1 MRSAMISDP
10 RSRKYNVGTKWTQL
24 IALVFKNGT
33 SDFGHELKS
42 DHLKAHD
49 AIHTICVKT
58 KR

>member
-1 MRSAMISDP
+1 MISDP

-42 DHLKAHD
+42 DHLGAHD